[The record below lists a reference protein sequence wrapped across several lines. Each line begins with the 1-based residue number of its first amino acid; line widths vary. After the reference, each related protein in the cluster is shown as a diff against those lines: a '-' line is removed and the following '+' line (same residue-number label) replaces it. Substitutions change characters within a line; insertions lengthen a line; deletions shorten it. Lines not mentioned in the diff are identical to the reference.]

1 MIDSCAVT
9 VDNKSMPHRT
19 VFQWGKNHAHPF
31 TVFVG
36 GFVIGG
42 LVVGAVVYAWDVANN
57 IDNGTQT
64 NSVVTQPAAT
74 KSPKATV
81 SPSVSPS
88 QSPTASP
95 RVQF

>member
-1 MIDSCAVT
+1 
-9 VDNKSMPHRT
+9 MPHRT

-42 LVVGAVVYAWDVANN
+42 LVVGATMYAWQIADN
-57 IDNGTQT
+57 INPNAT
-64 NSVVTQPAAT
+64 NSVVTRPAVT

-81 SPSVSPS
+81 TPTPSK
-88 QSPTASP
+88 SPTASP